1 MIFID
6 VVWLSLGVIWL
17 VKFYIWV
24 QIGEAKEIM
33 LGMCICVSCFV
44 QIFNY
49 QNGFAFRPLF
59 IVYSQSRI

>member
-33 LGMCICVSCFV
+33 LGMCIYVSCFV
-44 QIFNY
+44 QTFKVYY
-49 QNGFAFRPLF
+49 QNGFTFRPNL
-59 IVYSQSRI
+59 VYFSI